1 MSYNAQ
7 RYAHSKHKT
16 QRRGHDCCAQEHSE
30 RGEKRKFIKS
40 SKCKLTLELDVNAIL
55 PLMEFLIAKGLISKE
70 EFKEKKLKPE
80 NPLKDVNVNFTG
92 EFNKDTLRS
101 YYASLM
107 RRGEL
112 YCELCGHPIEI
123 ISGNH
128 PKALTMEHRHPKSK
142 GGKFSLE
149 NIGPAHKDCNSIKT
163 NILPEKWA
171 KVGFYLLLAN
181 GITIDK
187 AHTRYDYLTDEVKKY
202 KRELQEHQR

>member
-1 MSYNAQ
+1 MSYNAK
-7 RYAHSKHKT
+7 RYAHHKGKR
-16 QRRGHDCCAQEHSE
+16 QKWGHDDCAPKSN
-30 RGEKRKFIKS
+30 KKKIIKS
-40 SKCKLTLELDVNAIL
+40 STCKINIELDVNALL
-55 PLMEFLIAKGLISKE
+55 PLMEFLISKGLISKE

-80 NPLKDVNVNFTG
+80 NPLRDVNVDFKG
-92 EFNKDTLRS
+92 ELNKDTLRS

-123 ISGNH
+123 LNGSH
-128 PKALTMEHRHPKSK
+128 PKSLTMEHRHPKSK

-171 KVGFYLLLAN
+171 KIGFYLLLAN
-181 GITIDK
+181 GITIDP
-187 AHTRYDYLTDEVKKY
+187 AHVRYDYLTDEIKKQ
-202 KRELQEHQR
+202 KRQLQERQR